1 MSDIATIFDPVKGI
15 FDWAMDGPALLQDE
29 GIATAV
35 LLSLGCDKRANDTDT
50 LPDDAIGPFGN
61 GKKGSGDRR
70 GWWGDFMTDAA
81 LDLQPG
87 DHYPKPADRIGSWL
101 WLFRRRKMTASLPG
115 EIKAAATDALA
126 WFVRDGIAKAV
137 NLTAKAI
144 DNQTILLIMG
154 FWAASR
160 SIETFYREFP
170 PRCRMRGLSPPSID
184 LIVPRRAGNA
194 PSWPMFAP
202 PFPS

>member
-15 FDWAMDGPALLQDE
+15 FDWAINGPALLQDD

-115 EIKAAATDALA
+115 EIKAAAADALA

-144 DNQTILLIMG
+144 DNQTILLTGEIVLVEGTPFRFLFPVTVGGSSQQLTDDSGIGDHG
-154 FWAASR
+154 FLGGFTLNR
-160 SIETFYREFP
+160 DL
-170 PRCRMRGLSPPSID
+170 LS
-184 LIVPRRAGNA
+184 
-194 PSWPMFAP
+194 
-202 PFPS
+202 